1 MKCCCPVVIE
11 CIGAFRR
18 RFSSQQIL
26 ELEAGP
32 QREYEPERKPER
44 EYFDYIA
51 AGKGWRWKGEYGGKG
66 EKGGKGGKS

>member
-26 ELEAGP
+26 ELEPGP
-32 QREYEPERKPER
+32 QREYEPEREPEQ
-44 EYFDYIA
+44 EYVDHIA

>member
-26 ELEAGP
+26 DLEPGP
-32 QREYEPERKPER
+32 QREHEPEREPER
-44 EYFDYIA
+44 EYCDYIA